1 MLVLDLERVPE
12 GDEDSVGDNVTVTDI
27 EDESVALRAGD
38 SEFVAD
44 LLIFVQLPLSVPD
57 KENVVEGASVSD
69 PDTETDDDAVGV

>member
-1 MLVLDLERVPE
+1 VLVLDLERVPE